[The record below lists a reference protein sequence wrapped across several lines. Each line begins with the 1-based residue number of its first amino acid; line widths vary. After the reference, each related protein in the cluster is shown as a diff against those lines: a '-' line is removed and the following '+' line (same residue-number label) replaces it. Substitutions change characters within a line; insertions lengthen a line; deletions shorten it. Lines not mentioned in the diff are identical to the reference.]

1 MSGPPIR
8 LRDDASVEPELKQ
21 ALGELGSARVPFD
34 VDAGLAQLKDAMG
47 PGATEASWLAK
58 HKLWLLGSGGAAVI
72 GGAALWIGTAKQPAP
87 PPAPP
92 APAAVVAPPEPRTP
106 EPATPE
112 PATPGPATPEPV
124 APPAPEPSAAPTP
137 VVASPPPSASA
148 KPQAQKPTLAE
159 EVRQLAEVRALAASD
174 PAGAARKADE
184 GHKRFGGG
192 MLYQEREAVAITSL
206 ARAGRGAEA
215 RARAG
220 RFLAQFPK
228 SPFADQVRAAAP

>member
-1 MSGPPIR
+1 MSGPPVR
-8 LRDDASVEPELKQ
+8 LRDDASIEPELKQ
-21 ALGELGSARVPFD
+21 ALGELGAAPIPFD
-34 VDAGLAQLKDAMG
+34 VDAGLSQLKEGMG
-47 PGATEASWLAK
+47 PGATEASWLVK
-58 HKLWLLGSGGAAVI
+58 HKLWLLGGTGAAVL
-72 GGAALWIGTAKQPAP
+72 GGAALWVSTSKQPAP

-92 APAAVVAPPEPRTP
+92 APTAVVAPPEPK
-106 EPATPE
+106 A
-112 PATPGPATPEPV
+112 PEPV
-124 APPAPEPSAAPTP
+124 APPAPQPSAAPPP
-137 VVASPPPSASA
+137 VVASPPPSAPA
-148 KPQAQKPTLAE
+148 KVQAQKPTLAE

-184 GHKRFGGG
+184 GHKRFGSG

-215 RARAG
+215 RSRAG